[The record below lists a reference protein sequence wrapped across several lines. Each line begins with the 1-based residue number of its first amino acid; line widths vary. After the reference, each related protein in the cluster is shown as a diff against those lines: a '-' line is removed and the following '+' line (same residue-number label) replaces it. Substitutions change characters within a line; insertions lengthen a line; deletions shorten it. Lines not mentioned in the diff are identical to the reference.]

1 MWIARLRPVAPK
13 KKLYRVRFHNDGR
26 VFEVY
31 CRRVGQ
37 GELFGFVEI
46 GDFAWGRKSDL
57 IIDPTEQELR
67 NEFADVSSAQ
77 IPMHAIVRVDEVE
90 RAGTS
95 KVVRVATASAPPAE
109 VSEGRILPVGLS
121 LLVPRPPG
129 SPRGR

>member
-1 MWIARLRPVAPK
+1 MAAK

-26 VFEVY
+26 VFEVF
-31 CRRVGQ
+31 CRRVIP

-46 GDFAWGRKSDL
+46 GDFAWGRKSEV

-67 NEFADVSSAQ
+67 NEFADVTAAQ
-77 IPMHAIVRVDEVE
+77 IPMHAIIRVDEVE
-90 RAGTS
+90 RAGLS
-95 KVVRVATASAPPAE
+95 KVVSVAVAPAGAGSESRVM
-109 VSEGRILPVGLS
+109 PVGLP